1 MVDDA
6 SELQEAWFEGKRRVG
21 LTAGASA
28 PEILVAQVIDRIR
41 ALGAVSIRKMPG
53 IEETLKFPLPKG
65 LKLDA
70 QGHALEV
77 EGSLLHQ
84 QS

>member
-1 MVDDA
+1 MSEAASVLLADD
-6 SELQEAWFEGKRRVG
+6 
-21 LTAGASA
+21 LT
-28 PEILVAQVIDRIR
+28 

-70 QGHALEV
+70 HGHALEV
-77 EGSLLHQ
+77 EDSLLHQ
-84 QS
+84 LS